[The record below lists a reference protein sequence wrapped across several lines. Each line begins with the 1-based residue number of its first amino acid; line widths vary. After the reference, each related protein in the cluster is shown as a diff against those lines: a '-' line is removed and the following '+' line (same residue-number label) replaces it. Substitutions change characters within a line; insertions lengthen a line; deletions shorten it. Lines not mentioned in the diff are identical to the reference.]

1 MEQIIKG
8 AFGRH
13 QLEISSGKLAKQ
25 ANGSVVVK
33 LDDNIVL
40 VTAVATKDK
49 KEGQDFFPLT
59 VEYRERYYATGKI
72 PGGFFKREGKPR
84 DREVL
89 ASRLIDRPIR
99 PLFPDDFMNETQ
111 IVATALSADGR
122 IDTDFLGVIG
132 ASAAL
137 MASDIPFNG
146 PVGACRVALVG
157 GNLIDTPSFE
167 ELQNADMDVV
177 LAGTENTITT
187 IESSANEVSEE
198 NMLRAL
204 EFGHER
210 IKESIKI
217 QKELVKNL
225 TIKKM
230 TYDPFVIPAELKE
243 KVKAAAETELPRVN
257 DIKEKQE
264 RNEEFYVLVKKISE
278 SLKDEFPDF
287 EFIIPEL
294 VEDVRKSMIRK
305 RIINEGVRLDG
316 RGVKDIRNI
325 ACEIGVM
332 PRIHGSAL
340 FTRGETQSLGCLTL
354 GTSSDEQVIEDLEG
368 ESKKTFMLHY
378 NFPPFS
384 VGEVGRMSGPGR
396 REIGHGFLAE
406 KSIQAIIPSEEK
418 FPYTIRIVSEILE
431 SNGSSSMASVCSGS
445 LALMDAG
452 VPIKTHVAG
461 IAMGLIAHEGG
472 NVILSDI
479 MGEEDHY
486 GDMDF
491 KVAGTRDGITGL
503 QLDTKIEGIT
513 MDILKQGFSQAK
525 EGRMHILSIMESA
538 ISKPKESLSQYAPRL
553 IMFTVPKDKIGLVIG
568 PGGKM
573 IRSIIEITGVKIDID
588 DDGKVTIAST
598 DGESS
603 EKARNMITS
612 LVKEVERGE
621 VYQGKIVK
629 ITNFGAFIELLPGK
643 EALLHISQYAHE
655 RINNL
660 SDHIRIGDIVEVK
673 VIGIDD
679 NGKVSVSRK
688 ALLNPSAQ
696 PASRHYQ
703 KSYDERNE
711 NSRNSSEDK

>member
-13 QLEISSGKLAKQ
+13 QLEISTGKLAKQ

-33 LDDNIVL
+33 LDDNIVI
-40 VTAVATKDK
+40 VTAVASREM

-99 PLFPDDFMNETQ
+99 PLFPGDFMNETQ
-111 IVATALSADGR
+111 IVATALSADGK

-132 ASAAL
+132 ASASL
-137 MASDIPFNG
+137 MISDIPFNG
-146 PVGACRVALVG
+146 PVGACRVAMVDG
-157 GNLIDTPSFE
+157 KLIDTPTFE
-167 ELQNADMDVV
+167 ELVNAELEVV
-177 LAGTENTITT
+177 IAGTETTVTT

-198 NMLRAL
+198 KMLSAL
-204 EFGHER
+204 QFGHER
-210 IKESIKI
+210 IKESIAL
-217 QKELVKNL
+217 QRELLGRLNV
-225 TIKKM
+225 KKM
-230 TYDPFVIPAELKE
+230 QYEPFVIPQELKD
-243 KVKAAAETELPRVN
+243 KIRAAATAELPRVN
-257 DIKEKQE
+257 DIREKQA
-264 RNEEFYVLVKKISE
+264 RNEEFYQLVKKISD
-278 SLKDEFPDF
+278 SLKEEFSDF
-287 EFIIPEL
+287 MHMVPEL
-294 VEDVRKSMIRK
+294 VEDVRKEMIRE
-305 RIINEGVRLDG
+305 RIVNEGVRLDG
-316 RGVKDIRNI
+316 RKPNEIRKI
-325 ACEIGVM
+325 TCEIGVM

-354 GTSSDEQVIEDLEG
+354 GTSSDEQIIEDLEG
-368 ESKKTFMLHY
+368 ESKKSFMLHY

-406 KSIQAIIPSEEK
+406 KSLQAIIPSEEK

-445 LALMDAG
+445 LSMMDAG
-452 VPIKTHVAG
+452 VPIKNHVAG
-461 IAMGLIAHEGG
+461 IAMGLIAHDKG

-503 QLDTKIEGIT
+503 QLDTKIEGIS
-513 MDILKQGFSQAK
+513 MEVLKEGFAQAK
-525 EGRMHILSIMESA
+525 EGRMHILSLMESA
-538 ISKPKESLSQYAPRL
+538 ISKPRESLSQYAPRL

-573 IRSIIEITGVKIDID
+573 IRSIIETTGVKIDID

-603 EKARNMITS
+603 EKAKAIITS

-621 VYQGKIVK
+621 IYQGKIVK

-655 RINNL
+655 RIENL
-660 SDHIRIGDIVEVK
+660 QDHIRVGDIVEVK
-673 VIGIDD
+673 VTAIDD

-688 ALLNPSAQ
+688 ALLEQSESQ
-696 PASRHYQ
+696 PKKHFHKRH
-703 KSYDERNE
+703 DERNE
-711 NSRNSSEDK
+711 NS